1 MTDDDL
7 RFDVGL
13 RSTLFTSLSGLSGAA
28 PDASG
33 DLRGKLLAIGGAS
46 SRTRSGIDLTRAAQR
61 LGVTRR
67 TVERWVKSAS
77 GEGGQAQKP
86 SVTHAQTIARR
97 ARQAA
102 TTKAGR
108 KAALADRR
116 QAMGRRGARLSITA
130 MQGPRDP
137 VYRRLRTVAVDL
149 DPDQLERMID
159 AYEAGGDRGF
169 MNWATNHLGHDDGSG
184 LPGYVEEWQ
193 FGHVS
198 DVDLDPQR

>member
-1 MTDDDL
+1 M
-7 RFDVGL
+7 
-13 RSTLFTSLSGLSGAA
+13 
-28 PDASG
+28 
-33 DLRGKLLAIGGAS
+33 
-46 SRTRSGIDLTRAAQR
+46 
-61 LGVTRR
+61 
-67 TVERWVKSAS
+67 ERWVKSAS

-137 VYRRLRTVAVDL
+137 VYRRLRTVAVGYTTAL
-149 DPDQLERMID
+149 GMRARLWWASLVP
-159 AYEAGGDRGF
+159 ASGAAGGARK
-169 MNWATNHLGHDDGSG
+169 AS
-184 LPGYVEEWQ
+184 E
-193 FGHVS
+193 
-198 DVDLDPQR
+198 